1 MEGGGGGERERV
13 ARIPFFFFFSSFF
26 SFFLFYLFQG
36 IRAIDYARFLFAQL
50 DI

>member
-1 MEGGGGGERERV
+1 MKEGGGRERV
-13 ARIPFFFFFSSFF
+13 ARILFFFFFFFFSFF
-26 SFFLFYLFQG
+26 LFQG